1 MNTPRFR
8 LLAAFLAVYVIWGST
23 YLGIRFAIETIP
35 PFLMAGARFLVAGAI
50 LYLWARSRGAGRPTR
65 VNWITAAF
73 VGFLLLIG
81 GNGGVVWAETR
92 IPSGLAALFIATE
105 PFFIVLMDWLRPGG
119 KRPKAP
125 VILALLL
132 GFLGVSLLVSPFEL
146 IGGGRVDLLGALAV
160 IVASLS
166 WAIGSLYTARG
177 AKLPKSPMLA
187 TGMEM
192 LLGGA
197 MFIVLASVLGEW
209 SRFSIAAVSLK
220 SVLAVLY
227 LITFGAII
235 AFTSY
240 VYLLKNTT
248 PARASTYAYVNP
260 VIAVFLGWAL
270 GGEELTS
277 RALLSAA
284 FIIAAVVTITRHQAT
299 SHTGEF
305 PVEPPG
311 PPPPPSTEPKPT
323 RVIADR
329 EVTTPA

>member
-1 MNTPRFR
+1 MNQNRFR

-35 PFLMAGARFLVAGAI
+35 PFLMAGIRFLIAGAI
-50 LYLWARSRGAGRPTR
+50 LYVWAMTRGAERPTR

-105 PFFIVLMDWLRPGG
+105 PLFIVLMDWLRPSG
-119 KRPKAP
+119 KRPKGP
-125 VILALLL
+125 VVLALLL
-132 GFLGVSLLVSPFEL
+132 GFLGVSLLVSPWEL
-146 IGGGRVDLLGALAV
+146 IGGGRVDPLGALAV
-160 IVASLS
+160 IIASLS
-166 WAIGSLYTARG
+166 WAVGSLYTARG
-177 AKLPKSPMLA
+177 ARLPKSPQLA

-192 LLGGA
+192 LIGGA
-197 MFIVLASVLGEW
+197 MFLVLATAMGEW
-209 SRFSIAAVSLK
+209 GRFSVAAVSLK
-220 SVLAVLY
+220 SALAVLY
-227 LITFGAII
+227 LITFGAIV

-240 VYLLKNTT
+240 IYILKNTT

-277 RALLSAA
+277 RALLAAA
-284 FIIAAVVTITRHQAT
+284 FIIAAVITITRHQAM

-305 PVEPPG
+305 PVEPPPRG
-311 PPPPPSTEPKPT
+311 PEPSPGRK
-323 RVIADR
+323 
-329 EVTTPA
+329 VTAERGVSTTA